1 MGFLALACLQSPD
14 GDIIDCVHKRK
25 QPALDHP
32 LLRNHK
38 IQVTNLKR
46 HLLNSLSSPIH
57 LINEY
62 LTFANLFPLTFIIYY
77 LIVFYAKKLKVLEF
91 LTLNLVCEKAF
102 LGSMYFVMI
111 FPSLLKRIYN
121 FILHVLLI
129 TLIYANNNNNS
140 IKDYANYAN
149 VINREIHQK
158 GLE

>member
-38 IQVTNLKR
+38 IQVTNLKK

-77 LIVFYAKKLKVLEF
+77 ISYSF
-91 LTLNLVCEKAF
+91 LREKAESSGVSNPKSC
-102 LGSMYFVMI
+102 L
-111 FPSLLKRIYN
+111 
-121 FILHVLLI
+121 
-129 TLIYANNNNNS
+129 
-140 IKDYANYAN
+140 
-149 VINREIHQK
+149 
-158 GLE
+158 